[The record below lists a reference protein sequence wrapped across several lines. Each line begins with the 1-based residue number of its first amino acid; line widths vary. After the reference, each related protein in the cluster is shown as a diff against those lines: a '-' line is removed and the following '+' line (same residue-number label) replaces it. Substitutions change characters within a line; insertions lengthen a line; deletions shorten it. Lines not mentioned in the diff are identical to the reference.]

1 MVQWVRHPLFPNFN
15 NFLFIITRILKK
27 LLVFID
33 KSTLLESTLLRIYF
47 FGIYS
52 FGIYSFK
59 TLNNSWATANN
70 YIITKTIFFL
80 WNTSLKNSI
89 LESSIF
95 WIISFYRLST
105 FLLYSFFT
113 QILINS
119 ERKLNNPYSLLFF
132 LFKFL
137 NFVLALAGRLRR
149 KPYISALSSVKR
161 VWIKREPH
169 PTNQLQQFGVT
180 EGYRLVVKLVAFA
193 GFFLVVRH

>member
-1 MVQWVRHPLFPNFN
+1 MTKNTKPSR
-15 NFLFIITRILKK
+15 
-27 LLVFID
+27 D

-113 QILINS
+113 QFLPNFSLDSSLTLYYKHIF
-119 ERKLNNPYSLLFF
+119 KLNSIYLWIPLWNSTYTFWILKKK
-132 LFKFL
+132 KFL
-137 NFVLALAGRLRR
+137 LLNE
-149 KPYISALSSVKR
+149 YISLTLYSIIYLSE
-161 VWIKREPH
+161 WIYSILDKNYNIINW
-169 PTNQLQQFGVT
+169 TNVLFI
-180 EGYRLVVKLVAFA
+180 R
-193 GFFLVVRH
+193 

>member
-52 FGIYSFK
+52 FGIYSFGIYSFK

-95 WIISFYRLST
+95 WIISFYRLLPFFCIPSLLKFLPNFSLDSSLTLYYKHT
-105 FLLYSFFT
+105 F
-113 QILINS
+113 
-119 ERKLNNPYSLLFF
+119 KLNSIYL
-132 LFKFL
+132 
-137 NFVLALAGRLRR
+137 
-149 KPYISALSSVKR
+149 
-161 VWIKREPH
+161 WIP
-169 PTNQLQQFGVT
+169 L
-180 EGYRLVVKLVAFA
+180 
-193 GFFLVVRH
+193 